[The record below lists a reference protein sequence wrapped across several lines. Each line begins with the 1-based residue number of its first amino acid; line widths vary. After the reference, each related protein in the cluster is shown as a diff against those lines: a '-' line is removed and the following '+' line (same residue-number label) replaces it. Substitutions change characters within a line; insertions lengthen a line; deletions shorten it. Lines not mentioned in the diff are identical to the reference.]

1 MNQAPHLY
9 KLQQLDNEIDRAEAR
24 LITIAQIIASDKE
37 IVEANQHLNEA
48 KNQTHQA
55 EHELKQ
61 KEEAVKEIRIKIA
74 TSEQSLYGGKIHN
87 PKELQDLQ
95 SEIAS
100 LKKRFSIAED
110 LQLEQ
115 MITLETCEAQVKQAE
130 DHLKKVKDSKA
141 SELSLLMG
149 EQDMLQKKLDRLKK
163 ERPATTGSIIPDAL
177 QKYDSIRKAKKGRAV
192 VAIIDDSCE
201 GCGAPVRPAERQA
214 ARSSN
219 QLVFCDTCGRIIYA
233 E

>member
-9 KLQQLDNEIDRAEAR
+9 KLQLLDNEIDRAEAR
-24 LITIAQIIASDKE
+24 LISIAQLINSDKE
-37 IVEANQHLNEA
+37 IVEANQHLD
-48 KNQTHQA
+48 KSKSLTHQA
-55 EHELKQ
+55 EYELKQ
-61 KEEAVKEIRIKIA
+61 REDAVMEIRIKIA

-100 LKKRFSIAED
+100 LKKRLSIAED
-110 LQLEQ
+110 SQFEQ
-115 MITLETCEAQVKQAE
+115 MITLETCEAQMKQAE
-130 DHLKKVKDSKA
+130 DRLKKVKDSKA

-149 EQDMLQKKLDRLKK
+149 EQDTLQKKLDRLRK
-163 ERPATTGSIIPDAL
+163 ERPVTTGSITPDVL
-177 QKYDSIRKAKKGRAV
+177 QKYESIRKAKKGRAV

-219 QLVFCDTCGRIIYA
+219 QLVFCNTCGRIIYA